1 MLKRLSK
8 NKRGVSVVIS
18 TVILTTTVMVT
29 VLITAFCATN
39 ILNYTLA
46 ENEYAASKQFMLTT
60 GLQIDDV
67 AWTVGRTQTTTYSSK
82 FGHVRLQTLALNY
95 SMQTHSASGWETVL
109 SNVTTGM
116 VLFNIPIDDYN
127 IDNHYF
133 DRLLPTILTYQ
144 NGTTVPTDQNG
155 TFLQEGPA
163 ATVSH
168 VFVHE
173 LLPANNE
180 SYLRIA
186 IVPSIRVL
194 NSSIAGPNQST
205 STSYCKFFLP
215 TLELSSGNP
224 YLSQSVTM
232 VGGEITKIIRSGI
245 DQVTITVDF
254 PSGFDS
260 TFFNFDRLVET
271 KSLPEVSV
279 VEFYIGNVIVSLGLV

>member
-18 TVILTTTVMVT
+18 TVIVTTTVMVS

-46 ENEYAASKQFMLTT
+46 ENDFAASKQFMLTA

-95 SMQTHSASGWETVL
+95 SVQTHSASGWETVL
-109 SNVTTGM
+109 ELSNITTGM

-133 DRLLPTILTYQ
+133 ERLLPSQ
-144 NGTTVPTDQNG
+144 NGS
-155 TFLQEGPA
+155 FLQEGPA
-163 ATVSH
+163 ATVTH

-173 LLPANNE
+173 LLPANGE
-180 SYLRIA
+180 DFLRIA
-186 IVPSIRVL
+186 IVPSIRFL
-194 NSSIAGPNQST
+194 NSSIAGPSQST

-245 DQVTITVDF
+245 DQVQITVSF

-260 TFFNFDRLVET
+260 TFFNFDSLVET
-271 KSLPEVSV
+271 KTLPADSV
-279 VEFYIGNVIVSLGLV
+279 VEFYIGNVIVSLGLA

>member
-1 MLKRLSK
+1 MKHHITRLKD

-18 TVILTTTVMVT
+18 TVIITTTVMVT
-29 VLITAFCATN
+29 VLITAFCASN
-39 ILNYTLA
+39 ILDSCLA

-67 AWTVGRTQTTTYSSK
+67 AWTVGRTQTITYSSK
-82 FGHVRLQTLALNY
+82 FGHVKFQTLALNY
-95 SMQTHSASGWETVL
+95 SMQTHSNITGWETVL

-116 VLFNIPIDDYN
+116 VLFNIPIDEYN

-133 DRLLPTILTYQ
+133 ERILPSQ
-144 NGTTVPTDQNG
+144 NGS
-155 TFLQEGPA
+155 FLQEGPA

-173 LLPANNE
+173 LLPINDE
-180 SYLRIA
+180 DFLRIA

-194 NSSIAGPNQST
+194 NSSIAGPSQST

-215 TLELSSGNP
+215 TLERSSENP

-232 VGGEITKIIRSGI
+232 VGGEITKIIRRGI
-245 DQVTITVDF
+245 DQVQITVSF

-260 TFFNFDRLVET
+260 TFFNFDKLVET
-271 KSLPEVSV
+271 KSLPADSV

>member
-1 MLKRLSK
+1 MKHHITRLKD

-18 TVILTTTVMVT
+18 TVIITTTVMVT
-29 VLITAFCATN
+29 VLITAFCASN
-39 ILNYTLA
+39 ILYSCLA

-109 SNVTTGM
+109 SNITTGM
-116 VLFNIPIDDYN
+116 VLFNIPIYEYN

-133 DRLLPTILTYQ
+133 ERILPTSQ
-144 NGTTVPTDQNG
+144 NGS
-155 TFLQEGPA
+155 FLQEGPA
-163 ATVSH
+163 ATVTH

-173 LLPANNE
+173 LLPANGE
-180 SYLRIA
+180 DFLRIA

-194 NSSIAGPNQST
+194 NSSIAGPSQST

-245 DQVTITVDF
+245 DQVQITVSF

-260 TFFNFDRLVET
+260 TFFNFDSLVET
-271 KSLPEVSV
+271 KSLPADSV

>member
-1 MLKRLSK
+1 MKHPITRRKDNSVIK

-18 TVILTTTVMVT
+18 TVIVTTTVMVS

-46 ENEYAASKQFMLTT
+46 ENDFAASKQFMLTT

-82 FGHVRLQTLALNY
+82 FGHVKLQTLALNY
-95 SMQTHSASGWETVL
+95 SMQTHSNITGWETVL

-116 VLFNIPIDDYN
+116 VLFNIPIDDFN

-133 DRLLPTILTYQ
+133 ERLLPSQ
-144 NGTTVPTDQNG
+144 NGS
-155 TFLQEGPA
+155 FLQEGPA

-173 LLPANNE
+173 LLPTNNE

-186 IVPSIRVL
+186 IVPSIRFL
-194 NSSIAGPNQST
+194 NSSIAGPSQST
-205 STSYCKFFLP
+205 LTSYCKFFLP
-215 TLELSSGNP
+215 TLERSSENQ
-224 YLSQSVTM
+224 YVSQSVTM
-232 VGGEITKIIRSGI
+232 VGGEIKKIIRSGI
-245 DQVTITVDF
+245 DQVQITVDF
-254 PSGFDS
+254 PSGFDED
-260 TFFNFDRLVET
+260 FFKFDNLVET
-271 KSLPEVSV
+271 KSLPIDSV
-279 VEFYIGNVIVSLGLV
+279 VEFYIGNVIVSLGLA